1 MPPSARPLDGLV
13 WPLVPNSKK
22 EGDRSTTWAN
32 KQALAAAVGAVDPAL
47 AERILGERS
56 WRQKYTKYVYKHVEA
71 CLKSK
76 AAAVASSKAG
86 LEWVHNN
93 FEFVRDGKSMKLA
106 EAMSSITGSF
116 ETGFLKGNKPKP
128 AETVL
133 KVPYKDQVLTG
144 KALEDQV
151 DEWVSYGTIEPSA
164 GTAIKEVSQKGEWRD
179 LSDRYFVLLGAGSA
193 MGPLKLLLELG
204 ANIVAID
211 LDRPGIWKRLL
222 DLAENSCGTITFP
235 LKQGKPQASLSSR
248 DELCAA
254 AGGNLLAHT
263 PEILNWLKT
272 VSPDKPLVVG
282 SYAYLDGEL
291 HVRLSLAMDAI
302 VRGLTESRS
311 NVMPAYL
318 CTPTDVHVIPPAAH
332 AAAKSQA
339 GSLGPVN
346 LLCKATCNLATSLTS
361 NVKPAVKTEDGSS
374 LYLVDG
380 LVNKQGPNYAL
391 AKRMQHWRAVVARQ
405 EYRCKVSSNIA
416 PSTATA
422 SVVSNRLF
430 AMAYGGMHFF
440 RPMEVFQQETSNAV
454 MGALLLRDVADPA
467 TPSNPSLPLKNP
479 LQLFSFGS
487 FHGGVWRMAYTID
500 SIGTPSVL
508 AYLLMWLLSLLKY
521 LLLLLLIVFAAFKA
535 KNGENPLAAL
545 DDAKDSFM
553 GLLKGEL

>member
-1 MPPSARPLDGLV
+1 MPPPPRPLDGLV

-22 EGDRSTTWAN
+22 QGDRSTTWAN
-32 KQALAAAVGAVDPAL
+32 KQALAAAIGAVDPAL
-47 AERILGERS
+47 AERVLGERQ

-71 CLKSK
+71 CLQSK
-76 AAAVASSKAG
+76 EAAVASSKAG
-86 LEWVHNN
+86 LEWVHSN
-93 FEFVRDGKSMKLA
+93 FEFIRDGKSMTLGD
-106 EAMSSITGSF
+106 AMTSITGSF
-116 ETGFLKGNKPKP
+116 ETGFLKGRKPRP
-128 AETVL
+128 TETVL
-133 KVPYKDQVLTG
+133 EVPYKDKILKG

-151 DEWVSYGTIEPSA
+151 DKWVSYGTIEPSVGA
-164 GTAIKEVSQKGEWRD
+164 AIKEVSQKGEWRD

-211 LDRPGIWKRLL
+211 LDRPGIWQRLL

-235 LKQGKPQASLSSR
+235 LKEGKPQASLSTR
-248 DELCAA
+248 EELCAA
-254 AGGNLLAHT
+254 AGSNLLAHT

-302 VRGLTESRS
+302 VKGLTESRAH
-311 NVMPAYL
+311 VMPAYL

-332 AAAKSQA
+332 AAAKSQNS
-339 GSLGPVN
+339 SLGPVN
-346 LLCKATCNLATSLTS
+346 LLCKATGNLAMTLTS
-361 NVKPAVKTEDGSS
+361 NVKPAVVAADGSS
-374 LYLVDG
+374 LHLVDG
-380 LVNKQGPNYAL
+380 LVNAQGPNYAL

-405 EYRCKVSSNIA
+405 EYRCMVSSNIA

-430 AMAYGGMHFF
+430 AMAYGGMRFF
-440 RPMEVFQQETSNAV
+440 QPMEVFQQETSNAV

-467 TPSNPSLPLKNP
+467 TPSNPTLPLKNP

-500 SIGTPSVL
+500 SIGTASVL
-508 AYLLMWLLSLLKY
+508 AYLLVCLMHLLKY
-521 LLLLLLIVFAAFKA
+521 LLLAFVIVYAAMKA
-535 KNGENPLAAL
+535 KDGENPLAAF
-545 DDAKDSFM
+545 DGAKDTVL
-553 GLLKGEL
+553 GLIKG